1 VQELAHIHD
10 VEGYRSLRRTAFT
23 GAGQTKRVIN
33 ANFIYVAVA
42 LSALGAAGYVRDTL
56 RGETSPNRVTW
67 SLWGVEG
74 VLAFAVEVQQH
85 VGLASLMTLMLG
97 LVPFAVVLASFKNP
111 NGVWRIGVFD
121 VTCGVIALAGLVS
134 WCFIHEPTVALIAFV
149 GADQVAGWPTVR
161 KSWRAPATESAGV
174 FILGCANCGITILT
188 LHAFTTAGAL
198 FPGFVFITDLLMSI
212 LILTR
217 VGPRVRHDRS
227 FPRPAPSGTSPLD
240 G

>member
-1 VQELAHIHD
+1 
-10 VEGYRSLRRTAFT
+10 
-23 GAGQTKRVIN
+23 VIN
-33 ANFIYVAVA
+33 PNFIYVAVA

-74 VLAFAVEVQQH
+74 VLAFAVEIQQH

-97 LVPFAVVLASFKNP
+97 LVPFAVVIASFKNP
-111 NGVWRIGVFD
+111 HGVWKIGIFD
-121 VTCGVIALAGLVS
+121 VTCGVIALVGLVS
-134 WCFIHEPTVALIAFV
+134 WCFIHEPTVALVAFV

-174 FILGCANCGITILT
+174 FILGCGNCGITILT
-188 LHAFTTAGAL
+188 LQAVTTAGAL
-198 FPGFVFITDLLMSI
+198 FPGFVFITDLIMSV

-217 VGPRVRHDRS
+217 VGPRVRREGGHR
-227 FPRPAPSGTSPLD
+227 RPTPSSTPSLD